1 MKCEF
6 MREFDFQ
13 HGKTADVEFSTLYA
27 YGYIASKAMTLNI
40 AIPGWSRYCEEVLEA
55 EEALRAVARLQS
67 EKWWL
72 VKIRRIHDCWR
83 EHLMI
88 AASYVSKVA
97 SPYCSDPCFKEWIAQ
112 KKRTSNIS
120 RRWSW
125 KTRTPASAALCWTRS
140 WVARQPKKRPRRA
153 DGAHARV

>member
-1 MKCEF
+1 MKSEF

-13 HGKTADVEFSTLYA
+13 YEKTADVEFSTLYA
-27 YGYIASKAMTLNI
+27 YGFIASKATVLNI
-40 AIPGWSRYCEEVLEA
+40 AILGWSRYCEEKLEA

-72 VKIRRIHDCWR
+72 GKIRRIHDCWR

-88 AASYVSKVA
+88 AAGYVSKVA

-112 KKRTSNIS
+112 KKRTLNTF
-120 RRWSW
+120 RRWNW
-125 KTRTPASAALCWTRS
+125 KTRH
-140 WVARQPKKRPRRA
+140 RRA
-153 DGAHARV
+153 YLAA